1 MERRLALSLVVV
13 VLVVVG
19 LLPLAA
25 MLGKSFFVDGGL
37 TLAAYEKLFADS
49 GQHWAPIGHSLTLAT
64 LTAGAPSLI
73 AALCVILVAA
83 TLISLAILASLL
95 RGRGTRR

>member
-49 GQHWAPIGHSLTLAT
+49 G
-64 LTAGAPSLI
+64 
-73 AALCVILVAA
+73 
-83 TLISLAILASLL
+83 
-95 RGRGTRR
+95 